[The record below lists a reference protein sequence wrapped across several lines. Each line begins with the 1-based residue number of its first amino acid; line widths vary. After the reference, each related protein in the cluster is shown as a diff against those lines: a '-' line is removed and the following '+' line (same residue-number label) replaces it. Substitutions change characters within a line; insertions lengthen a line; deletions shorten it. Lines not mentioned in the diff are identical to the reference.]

1 MGFVVKN
8 TTKFG
13 LLDLLCPHSC
23 RGCGCLGTVLCD
35 CCKNYIMEQH
45 SDLCPICQQTFSTQN
60 PNNKQKPFR
69 CQNCESPFLGTF
81 VVGYRTGALAD
92 LIKNFKYHSVRA
104 AAPILTDLLDATI
117 PPDLEKM
124 LVPSSPIDVKIVV
137 VPLPTIG
144 KHVRARGL
152 DHTKILAQRLARR
165 RGWQYRPLLS
175 RAQDTVQVGTK
186 ASERQAQAKTAY
198 RININPDPNVY
209 YLLLD
214 DIWTT
219 GATMLAAAKLLQDAG
234 AKHLLAALLATG
246 QPQKENV
253 RK

>member
-1 MGFVVKN
+1 MHFVVKN

-23 RGCGCLGTVLCD
+23 RGCGRLGTVLCD

-45 SDLCPICQQTFSTQN
+45 CDLCPICQQTFPAEN
-60 PNNKQKPFR
+60 PTKKQKLFR
-69 CQNCESPFLGTF
+69 CQNCESPFLSTF

-92 LIKNFKYHSVRA
+92 LIKDFKYHSVRA
-104 AAPILTDLLDATI
+104 AAPILTDLLNATI
-117 PPDLEKM
+117 PPDLEK
-124 LVPSSPIDVKIVV
+124 LLTSSNPASAKIAV

-152 DHTKILAQRLARR
+152 DHTKILAQKLARR
-165 RGWQYRPLLS
+165 RGWQYQPLLS

-186 ASERQAQAKTAY
+186 ASERQAQAKSAY
-198 RININPDPNVY
+198 HIDINPDPDVY

-219 GATMLAAAKLLQDAG
+219 GATMLAAAKLLQNVG

-246 QPQKENV
+246 QPQTKS
-253 RK
+253 K